1 MRALFFN
8 QFGGVEQLQYGEL
21 PQPQITADQ
30 VLVAIKASGLNFADI
45 YRLRGNYHIEPH
57 TPYINGYEGAGV
69 VAAVGAAVTDYQV
82 GQRVFFAD
90 VPLAQAEYVVA
101 PPEKLIPLP
110 DTVSFE
116 LAASIALQGLTA
128 DFLAHDLGRDQ
139 PGATVFVHGLTGGV
153 GQILAQML
161 TADGINVIGVTGNEA
176 KRQLALQQGAKHV
189 FLRSTDWV
197 AQAQSGAPITT
208 VYDGVGSALAAS
220 LNIVQPRG
228 KVVFFGM
235 AAGDP
240 APVDPVAMLSSS
252 KSLLTGD
259 LWDYLSDHSARLK
272 RSQRLFSYFQAG
284 KINLTPAQKFD
295 LSAGRAA
302 YKRLLS
308 EHTGKIILTVGN
320 KSSDVVRTAD

>member
-69 VAAVGAAVTDYQV
+69 VTAVGAAVTDYQV

-116 LAASIALQGLTA
+116 LAASIALQGLIA
-128 DFLAHDLGRDQ
+128 DFLAHD
-139 PGATVFVHGLTGGV
+139 
-153 GQILAQML
+153 
-161 TADGINVIGVTGNEA
+161 
-176 KRQLALQQGAKHV
+176 
-189 FLRSTDWV
+189 
-197 AQAQSGAPITT
+197 
-208 VYDGVGSALAAS
+208 
-220 LNIVQPRG
+220 
-228 KVVFFGM
+228 
-235 AAGDP
+235 
-240 APVDPVAMLSSS
+240 
-252 KSLLTGD
+252 
-259 LWDYLSDHSARLK
+259 
-272 RSQRLFSYFQAG
+272 
-284 KINLTPAQKFD
+284 
-295 LSAGRAA
+295 
-302 YKRLLS
+302 
-308 EHTGKIILTVGN
+308 
-320 KSSDVVRTAD
+320 

>member
-1 MRALFFN
+1 LA
-8 QFGGVEQLQYGEL
+8 
-21 PQPQITADQ
+21 P
-30 VLVAIKASGLNFADI
+30 
-45 YRLRGNYHIEPH
+45 
-57 TPYINGYEGAGV
+57 
-69 VAAVGAAVTDYQV
+69 
-82 GQRVFFAD
+82 RVFFAD
-90 VPLAQAEYVVA
+90 VPLAQAEYVVTQ
-101 PPEKLIPLP
+101 PEKLIPLP

-176 KRQLALQQGAKHV
+176 KRQLALQQGAKQV

-197 AQAQSGAPITT
+197 AQAQNGAPITT
-208 VYDGVGSALAAS
+208 VYDGVGSTLAAS
-220 LNIVQPRG
+220 LNIVQSRG

-240 APVDPVAMLSSS
+240 APVDPMAMLSSS

-272 RSQRLFSYFQAG
+272 RSWRLFSYFQAG

-302 YKRLLS
+302 YERLLS

>member
-1 MRALFFN
+1 MRALFFKK
-8 QFGGVEQLQYGEL
+8 FGGVDQLQYGEL
-21 PQPQITADQ
+21 PRPQLQANQ
-30 VLVAIKASGLNFADI
+30 VLVAIKACGLNFADI
-45 YRLRGNYHIEPH
+45 YRLRGDYHIEPH

-69 VAAVGAAVTDYQV
+69 IAEVGAAVTDYQA

-101 PPEKLIPLP
+101 QPAQLIPLP

-139 PGATVFVHGLTGGV
+139 PGTTVFVHGLTGGV

-161 TADGINVIGVTGNEA
+161 TADGIHVIGVTGNEA
-176 KRQLALQQGAKHV
+176 KRQLALQQGAQQV
-189 FLRSTDWV
+189 FLRTTDWIQQ
-197 AQAQSGAPITT
+197 AQAGAPIST
-208 VYDGVGSALAAS
+208 VYDGIGSTLANS
-220 LNIVQPRG
+220 FKIVQPRG

-240 APVDPVAMLSSS
+240 APLDPVKLLSAS

-259 LWDYLSDHSARLK
+259 LWDYLNGNQARLK

-284 KINLTPAQKFD
+284 KIKLTPAQQFD
-295 LSAGRAA
+295 LSAGREA
-302 YKRLLS
+302 YQALLN
-308 EHTGKIILTVGN
+308 EHVGKIILTM
-320 KSSDVVRTAD
+320 